1 MSLVLPPR
9 LNASLL
15 HPRYWFTWLGTGLLW
30 LVIQLP
36 YPLLMAMG
44 RTLGHLAQLLLKRRV
59 SASPPQYRA
68 GLSPPERG

>member
-36 YPLLMAMG
+36 YPLLMAMAAPWAILPSG
-44 RTLGHLAQLLLKRRV
+44 CS
-59 SASPPQYRA
+59 SAGSA
-68 GLSPPERG
+68 